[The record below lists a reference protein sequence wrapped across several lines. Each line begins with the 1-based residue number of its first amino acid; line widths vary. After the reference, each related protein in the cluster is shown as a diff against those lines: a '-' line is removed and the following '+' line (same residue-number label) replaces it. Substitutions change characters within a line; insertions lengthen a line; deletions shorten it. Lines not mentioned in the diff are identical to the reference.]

1 MIITCKKCS
10 TSFNLNDEL
19 IKETGTK
26 VRCSK
31 CHYVFQAYPS
41 YVHEETEF
49 QENEAFARTVE
60 DKKDF
65 SFEADDD
72 DDLDLS
78 EIDKLLREEEAD
90 LFAESGSYQ
99 QVDEQKDLDD
109 FDFDFEFEDLDDL
122 LAEEDKSELEPK
134 TDAESSSL
142 ESFAEEIDLSELDDF
157 FKEDETQVESFLEP
171 DEDSKESTLE
181 FDPEIKNILQPPET
195 QEIESP
201 DKVENIEEEIEDIED
216 IDFSEL
222 DNLFAEDE
230 SQPAE
235 DSEIFQDIGSM
246 SEKSDE
252 FFDIDNLLDSEKEIS
267 LNDVSEK
274 TDDHFD
280 FEFEL
285 ENQEDSEAGVARKKE
300 DPDTDFELESE
311 IDLDFQMEDDFGVD
325 PLAEKK
331 EADTDFEFELDIEME
346 DETGGV
352 PVEDKQESESEL
364 DFDLDFAMED
374 DVSEEQKEFESSQ
387 SLNPELDLELDAE
400 DVTEPEGKTL
410 DDEEFD
416 LSDLENIIDR
426 EENSDN
432 EVKFSTESR
441 ASEMEDEELEFD
453 LHLDPDDE
461 KWTSP
466 EVVLENED
474 LEFDNSDQI
483 GDFGSSPEYQDEE
496 NAHEFYDQK
505 TLGASF
511 EEKDDYDVEEN
522 QGKFQK
528 AYETVTLINQPVE
541 DQQEESA
548 ESEPKEKPKKRLGKP
563 VLVAFIL
570 LVLAAAGYG
579 AFTFLKPMGIQ
590 IPFIGN
596 YMKDNPVDPGSLEM
610 QISDLHSKFM
620 DNQNGEKIFIITG
633 MVINEYSEARSF
645 VKITGKLY
653 QSERQLTHSE
663 QVYAGNTVSD
673 LELFSLKPEV
683 IKNRLNN
690 RFGQNRT
697 NVNVQPNQS
706 IPFMIVFSSLPQ
718 NLEEFTVEID
728 SSSPA

>member
-1 MIITCKKCS
+1 MIMLKITGICLTFIALKFSRRGYDMIITCKKCS
-10 TSFNLNDEL
+10 TSFNLNEEL

-41 YVHEETEF
+41 YVHQETGF

-60 DKKDF
+60 DKKDI

-72 DDLDLS
+72 EDLDLS
-78 EIDKLLREEEAD
+78 EIDKLLREEEAA

-109 FDFDFEFEDLDDL
+109 FDFDFEFEDLDEL
-122 LAEEDKSELEPK
+122 LAEEDKSDLEPK
-134 TDAESSSL
+134 TDPEISSI

-157 FKEDETQVESFLEP
+157 FNEDETQVESFLEP

-181 FDPEIKNILQPPET
+181 FEAEIKNILQPPET
-195 QEIESP
+195 EEIESS
-201 DKVENIEEEIEDIED
+201 DKVENIEEEIED

-235 DSEIFQDIGSM
+235 DSEIFQDIDSM

-274 TDDHFD
+274 TDEHFD
-280 FEFEL
+280 FELEI
-285 ENQEDSEAGVARKKE
+285 ENQEDSEVGVARKKE
-300 DPDTDFELESE
+300 DPDTDPDFELESE
-311 IDLDFQMEDDFGVD
+311 IDLDFQMEDDVGVD
-325 PLAEKK
+325 PLN
-331 EADTDFEFELDIEME
+331 TEF
-346 DETGGV
+346 
-352 PVEDKQESESEL
+352 
-364 DFDLDFAMED
+364 
-374 DVSEEQKEFESSQ
+374 
-387 SLNPELDLELDAE
+387 DLELDAE

-416 LSDLENIIDR
+416 LSDLENIIDL
-426 EENSDN
+426 EEKSDN
-432 EVKFSTESR
+432 EVKFSTEAR
-441 ASEMEDEELEFD
+441 ASGMEDEDLEFD

-474 LEFDNSDQI
+474 LEFDNSDQS
-483 GDFGSSPEYQDEE
+483 GDFDSTLELQDGE

-541 DQQEESA
+541 DQQEEST
-548 ESEPKEKPKKRLGKP
+548 ESKPKEKPKKRIGKP
-563 VLVAFIL
+563 ILVAFIL
-570 LVLAAAGYG
+570 LVIAAAGYG
-579 AFTFLKPMGIQ
+579 AFTFIKPMSIQ

-610 QISDLHSKFM
+610 QIADLHSKFM

-683 IKNRLNN
+683 IKNRLANGV
-690 RFGQNRT
+690 GQNRT
-697 NVNVQPNQS
+697 NGNVQPNQS
-706 IPFMIVFSSLPQ
+706 IPFMIVFSNLPQ

-728 SSSPA
+728 SSSPV